1 MEYHVYILC
10 SKRGGGYETEKHGDK
25 HGEERRRKKGRGQRW
40 REIKT
45 GGERDG
51 ERKLLEVSGNWR

>member
-1 MEYHVYILC
+1 MKQRNTGINTA
-10 SKRGGGYETEKHGDK
+10 KRGG
-25 HGEERRRKKGRGQRW
+25 ERKGGQRW